1 MLGSGGVIVID
12 EDTCIVG
19 AVLRMTEFYR
29 DESCGKCTPCREG
42 TYWLVQ
48 LLERLEPARAR
59 RATSTCCN
67 DICDNIAGKSFC
79 PLGDAAT
86 SCIVSSIKLFRD
98 EYLHHVRAHAAW
110 SGLGEPP
117 ALARRQCAA
126 SVSRCN
132 GASIRDGLI

>member
-1 MLGSGGVIVID
+1 MLGSAGVVVLD

-48 LLERLEPARAR
+48 LLERLEEGHGKE
-59 RATSTCCN
+59 SDIDLLN

-86 SCIVSSIKLFRD
+86 SSIVSSIRLWRD
-98 EYLHHVRAHAAW
+98 EYISSRARACL
-110 SGLGEPP
+110 SRRSRREPP
-117 ALARRQCAA
+117 A
-126 SVSRCN
+126 
-132 GASIRDGLI
+132 